1 MIAGFNGEETLV
13 KVPDIPNIWGVIHYS
28 QRRQIL
34 KEAADLSSN
43 HKTTLTIQEV
53 LIYIES

>member
-1 MIAGFNGEETLV
+1 MIAGFNGEDTLV

-43 HKTTLTIQEV
+43 HKKTLTIQEV
-53 LIYIES
+53 LIYIAS

>member
-43 HKTTLTIQEV
+43 HKTTITIQEV

>member
-53 LIYIES
+53 LIYRES